1 MYDRVDTHQANY
13 PRPRYDPWPLH
24 VTGTDL
30 QNNLL
35 KTTAAMALVLS
46 GAMTLIDVRTA
57 GAYTLMD
64 MMRGRVNNQQQQ
76 IIGGGMPE
84 QPEAAIKN
92 ALRDAEPRAELPKVT
107 GPRYYTFKAD
117 ATRQISAGA
126 FVNSTA
132 VPTDQRRLLSEAKV
146 SASPEVAKA
155 IEDYYAGNGALL
167 WVSGTEIT
175 EQARAVIALLADA
188 GSLGLDPAD
197 YAIKVPALLTSS
209 VAVDAPATEV
219 AQVQTGAAPAAAPAG
234 NSYDR
239 DLMNFELALS
249 AKVLTYV
256 QDTVRGRVDPNKISG
271 YHDFKRKTVE
281 LAPVLLAMKDTPDVG
296 AYLAS
301 RSPTSAHFQQLKA
314 ELAKLKAQSAGG
326 EQTVAISDKLLL
338 KPGNSSPEMAGI
350 VKAIQLHGSDALK
363 VKHSVTLAGYQ
374 QTPEYTPELVAM
386 VESFQ
391 QEHGLKAD
399 GVIGRSTVRAMVG
412 ESNSD
417 KISKLIVALEQSRW
431 LPDDLS
437 QRYVFINQPAFT
449 VSYYNNGQQ
458 ELDMRVVVG
467 AKAHQTY
474 FFQDEIETVE
484 LNPSWGVPQSIII
497 NEMLPKLRAD
507 PSYLDRMGYQVEIGG
522 KKVAS
527 AGVNWFGSTNAI
539 SVRQPP
545 SDDNA
550 LGELKILFPNA
561 HAIYM
566 HDTPSKGF
574 FKRDM
579 RALSH
584 GCVRLAD
591 PRAMAAAVLGTTKDD
606 IGAQI
611 ATGQNKAIK
620 VPVKIPVYVSYF
632 TAWPNKDGV
641 VQYFDDVYD
650 RDAQT
655 LKALEVTSKARAV

>member
-1 MYDRVDTHQANY
+1 
-13 PRPRYDPWPLH
+13 
-24 VTGTDL
+24 L

-64 MMRGRVNNQQQQ
+64 MMRGRANNQQQQ
-76 IIGGGMPE
+76 QIITGLPS

-92 ALRDAEPRAELPKVT
+92 ALRDNDPEPLPKVT

-117 ATRQISAGA
+117 ATRQISTGA

-132 VPTDQRRLLSEAKV
+132 VPTDQRRLLAEVKV

-155 IEDYYAGNGALL
+155 IEDYYAANGALL

-175 EQARAVIALLADA
+175 EQAKAVMASLADA
-188 GSLGLDPAD
+188 GSVGLDPAD
-197 YAIKVPALLTSS
+197 YAVKVPALLTSS
-209 VAVDAPATEV
+209 VAADAPATVV
-219 AQVQTGAAPAAAPAG
+219 AQVQTDPSTPAAAPAG

-249 AKVLTYV
+249 AKLLTYV
-256 QDTVRGRVDPNKISG
+256 QDTVRGRIDPNKISG

-281 LAPVLLAMKDTPDVG
+281 LAPVLAALKASPDIG
-296 AYLAS
+296 AYLTS
-301 RSPTSAHFQQLKA
+301 RSPSSAHFMQLKA
-314 ELAKLKAQSAGG
+314 ELAKLKAESAGG
-326 EQTVAISDKLLL
+326 EQTVAISDNLLL
-338 KPGNSSPEMAGI
+338 KPGNNSTEMAGI

-363 VKHSVTLAGYQ
+363 VKHSVTLASYQ
-374 QTPEYTPELVAM
+374 QTSEYTPELVEL

-391 QEHGLKAD
+391 QERGLKAD

-412 ESNSD
+412 QSNGD
-417 KISKLIVALEQSRW
+417 KIGKLIVAMEQSRW

-449 VSYYNNGQQ
+449 VSYYNHGQQ
-458 ELDMRVVVG
+458 ELQMRVVVG

-507 PSYLDRMGYQVEIGG
+507 PSYLDRMGYQVEVGG

-566 HDTPSKGF
+566 HDTPSKSF
-574 FKRDM
+574 FNRDM

-584 GCVRLAD
+584 GCVRLSD
-591 PRAMAAAVLGTTKDD
+591 PKAMAAAVLGTTKDD
-606 IGAQI
+606 VTAQI

-620 VPVKIPVYVSYF
+620 VPVKIPVYVAYF

>member
-1 MYDRVDTHQANY
+1 MYDRIDTHQAYN

-57 GAYTLMD
+57 SAYTLMD
-64 MMRGRVNNQQQQ
+64 MMRGRANNQQQQ
-76 IIGGGMPE
+76 IIGGGMPQ

-92 ALRDAEPRAELPKVT
+92 ALRDAEPKAELPKVT
-107 GPRYYTFKAD
+107 GPRYYTYKAD

-155 IEDYYAGNGALL
+155 IEDYYTANGPLL
-167 WVSGTEIT
+167 WVAGTEIT
-175 EQARAVIALLADA
+175 DQAKTVMAVLADA

-197 YAIKVPALLTSS
+197 YALKVPALLTSS
-209 VAVDAPATEV
+209 VTAEAPETVV
-219 AQVQTGAAPAAAPAG
+219 AQAQTDAAPAPAPTG
-234 NSYDR
+234 NTYDR
-239 DLMNFELALS
+239 DLMTFELALS

-256 QDTVRGRVDPNKISG
+256 QDTVRGRIDPNKISG
-271 YHDFKRKTVE
+271 YHDFKRKTVD
-281 LAPVLLAMKDTPDVG
+281 LAPVLTAVAGPDVG
-296 AYLAS
+296 AYLAGL
-301 RSPTSAHFQQLKA
+301 SPSSAHFLQLKA
-314 ELAKLKAQSAGG
+314 ELAKLKAESAGG
-326 EQTVAISDKLLL
+326 DQAIAISDNLLL
-338 KPGNSSPEMAGI
+338 KPGNSSADMAGI

-363 VKHSVTLAGYQ
+363 VKHSVTLASYQ
-374 QTPEYTPELVAM
+374 QTPDYTPELVAL

-391 QEHGLKAD
+391 QERGLKAD

-412 ESNSD
+412 HSDAD
-417 KISKLIVALEQSRW
+417 KINKLIVAMEQSRW

-437 QRYVFINQPAFT
+437 QRYVFINQPAYT

-458 ELDMRVVVG
+458 ELQMRVVVG

-591 PRAMAAAVLGTTKDD
+591 PRAMAAAVLGTTKEDV
-606 IGAQI
+606 GAQI
-611 ATGQNKAIK
+611 ATGQNKAIR
-620 VPVKIPVYVSYF
+620 VPVKIPVYVAYF
-632 TAWPNKDGV
+632 TAWPNKDGTIE
-641 VQYFDDVYD
+641 YFDDVYD